1 MTIKERNAA
10 DQDFITREA
19 LRIKREKNQKK
30 VNSDR
35 SNQNKRKKRSR

>member
-19 LRIKREKNQKK
+19 LRIKREKKQKK
-30 VNSDR
+30 VNPDQA
-35 SNQNKRKKRSR
+35 NQNKSRKRSR